1 MHLQPV
7 IGLETHIQLNTKTK
21 MFCGCNAHDE
31 GSAPNTHVCP
41 ICVGHPGTLPVPN
54 ARALESAI
62 HLGLAL
68 NGTITEHSKFD
79 RKNYFY
85 PDLAKAYQISQF
97 DLPIMR
103 DGSLTIDVVES
114 VERIERSL
122 RLSELSDGSS
132 DAQLAQGVTADRSSE
147 AIAREARSITIGIER
162 MHLEEDSAKNI
173 HGTDGKTYVDFNRS
187 SVPLCEIVT
196 RPDFRT
202 SAQAKAYVQELRLL
216 VRTLDI
222 SEGDLERGHMRCDVN
237 ISLREVDENGF
248 PIGPLNTKTE
258 IKNINSFRAI
268 ERAIE
273 YEIVRQTALWNA
285 GTPPSVITT
294 RGWNDATQSTEEQR
308 VKEDAADYRYFPEPD
323 IPPLDLSGMIADLKL
338 ALPELPRAKR
348 ARFETEYGL
357 KPDAARQIIDD
368 IALANYTEE
377 LMSELSENKVENPAK
392 LVTSW
397 LLTKF
402 NSILTE
408 QKKIIE
414 TATVTPAHFAEFLT
428 LIANGSLTAQKGLD
442 VLALMETKNM
452 KLSEATESLGATSL
466 TDTNAIDG
474 IVREVLEANAAEVAR
489 YKAGETKLFPFL
501 LGQVMR
507 AAKGNA
513 NPAQATDAL
522 TSALSAS

>member
-1 MHLQPV
+1 MNLQPV

-54 ARALESAI
+54 AAALRSAI
-62 HLGLAL
+62 LLGLAL

-103 DGSLTIDVVES
+103 DGSVIIDVEN
-114 VERIERSL
+114 
-122 RLSELSDGSS
+122 
-132 DAQLAQGVTADRSSE
+132 AQGGNPRLPIS
-147 AIAREARSITIGIER
+147 IGIER

-196 RPDFRT
+196 KPDFRT

-216 VRTLDI
+216 VRTLNI

-237 ISLREVDENGF
+237 ISLREVDENGL

-268 ERAIE
+268 ERAID
-273 YEIVRQTALWNA
+273 YEIARQTALWNA
-285 GTPPSVITT
+285 GTPPTVITT
-294 RGWNDATQSTEEQR
+294 RGWDDATQSTQEQR
-308 VKEDAADYRYFPEPD
+308 TKEDAADYRYFPEPD
-323 IPPLDLSGMIADLKL
+323 IPPLDLTDMIADLKL
-338 ALPELPRAKR
+338 TLPELPRAKR
-348 ARFETEYGL
+348 VRFETEYGF
-357 KPDAARQIIDD
+357 KADAARQIVDD
-368 IALANYTEE
+368 IALANYIEE
-377 LMSELSENKVENPAK
+377 LMSELAENKVENPAK

-408 QKKIIE
+408 QKKTIE
-414 TATVTPAHFAEFLT
+414 SATVTPAHFAEFLT
-428 LIANGSLTAQKGLD
+428 LIANGSLTAQKGID

-466 TDTNAIDG
+466 TDTNAIDT

-513 NPAQATDAL
+513 NPAQATEAL
-522 TSALSAS
+522 TAALSAS